1 MLKPATI
8 APLLEVELLKE
19 CMRLWRDANVE
30 VIMLNYVKKTRHPH
44 HFWKLSC
51 WKSACGCG
59 AKHMSKSKCQK
70 GASFKPLLDVQPS
83 LFCGKRN
90 GFCTLPQVSK
100 MWGYCSSFKNDGR
113 RGNFE
118 ESLQRC
124 SLGGMRNAK
133 DISTRHVRRSR
144 PGRRF
149 PEMGC
154 ILEHYIIIRLA
165 KMILVDRCSTSYDP
179 APLLPGRRSTLDRWG
194 GKIAKRI
201 GTKPSALHSTF
212 HFWRKYRRIASF
224 LDVVNVEK

>member
-1 MLKPATI
+1 MLKRRDIRITFGSWA
-8 APLLEVELLKE
+8 VEKVHAAVARST
-19 CMRLWRDANVE
+19 CRSQN
-30 VIMLNYVKKTRHPH
+30 VKKAPRSN
-44 HFWKLSC
+44 HFWTFNRHFSVA
-51 WKSACGCG
+51 SAMDSAPCHKW
-59 AKHMSKSKCQK
+59 A
-70 GASFKPLLDVQPS
+70 
-83 LFCGKRN
+83 
-90 GFCTLPQVSK
+90 

-133 DISTRHVRRSR
+133 DISIRHVRRSR

-201 GTKPSALHSTF
+201 GTKPSALRSTF

-224 LDVVNVEK
+224 FDVVNVEK